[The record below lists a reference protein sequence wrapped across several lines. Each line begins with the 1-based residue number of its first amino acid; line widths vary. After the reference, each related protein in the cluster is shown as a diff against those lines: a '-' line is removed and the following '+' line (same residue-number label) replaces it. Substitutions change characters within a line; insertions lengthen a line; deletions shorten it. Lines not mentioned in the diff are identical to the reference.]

1 MLPTRRKRASYSRK
15 KREAMKAGRDTLSL
29 EYLRYVRDLAKS
41 EMACPLKPFTVYSSS
56 YFPIAHQFKERIDKD
71 GKVKYEYQKLPM
83 PSWNNLLIETKVSL
97 FQLMCEEWNK
107 SLYAF
112 HIKMHPD
119 LIKDWLDENIIPK
132 MTKRVRRRLNAL
144 GNLPRRHFFVVE
156 AHNKEGEA
164 VAPHIHGMAMV
175 EDEKQACAVKEA
187 MKEAAGQNSGGRK
200 SLHKGSKGEFCYYKV
215 GKSYSD
221 YILKHKKK
229 GAEKFGRK
237 PYVFSRPAQQMT
249 RSFYEFITGQI

>member
-15 KREAMKAGRDTLSL
+15 KREAMKAGRDKLSL
-29 EYLRYVRDLAKS
+29 EYLRHVRDLAKT
-41 EMACPLKPFTVYSSS
+41 EMAGPLPPFTVYYSP
-56 YFPIAHQFKERIDKD
+56 YFPIFHQFQEILVDMGR
-71 GKVKYEYQKLPM
+71 VKYEYQKLPM
-83 PSWNNLLIETKVSL
+83 PRWNDLLIETKVSL
-97 FQLMCEEWNK
+97 FQLMCEEWNN

-112 HIKMHPD
+112 HIKIHPD
-119 LIKDWLDENIIPK
+119 LIKDVSDEILIQR
-132 MTKRVRRRLNAL
+132 MSKRVRLRLNAL
-144 GNLPRRHFFVVE
+144 GNLPCRHFFVVE
-156 AHNKEGEA
+156 VHSKEGEA

-200 SLHKGSKGEFCYYKV
+200 SLHKGSKGEFCYYKT
-215 GKSYSD
+215 GKSYPG

-237 PYVFSRPAQQMT
+237 PYVFSRPANQMT
-249 RSFYEFITGQI
+249 HSFYEFITGQT